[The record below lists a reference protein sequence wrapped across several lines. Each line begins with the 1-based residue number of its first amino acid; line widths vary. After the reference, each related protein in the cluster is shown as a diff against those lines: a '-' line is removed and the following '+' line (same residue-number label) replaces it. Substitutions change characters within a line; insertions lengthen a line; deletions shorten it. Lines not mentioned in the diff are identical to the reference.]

1 MKITAIAEAHK
12 RNHAGESLATIAESL
27 GMTRNALRCTLT
39 RYRRAHGLEAPP
51 RDHYDPT
58 PAEAPVLVLVVPVD
72 RVAVLTILPAEA
84 QEIRHQHRQ
93 HREVMEVQG

>member
-58 PAEAPVLVLVVPVD
+58 PAEAPLYHLVVGRVSYRDPKADVRAAELD
-72 RVAVLTILPAEA
+72 RRSTL
-84 QEIRHQHRQ
+84 
-93 HREVMEVQG
+93 